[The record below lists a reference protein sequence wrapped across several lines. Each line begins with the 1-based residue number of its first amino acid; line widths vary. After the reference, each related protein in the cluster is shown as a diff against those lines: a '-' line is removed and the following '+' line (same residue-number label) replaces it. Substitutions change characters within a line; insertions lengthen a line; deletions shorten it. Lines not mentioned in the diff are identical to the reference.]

1 MRNGGILM
9 NTTEEYE
16 FDYEEYTRLNAPDT
30 SQIRSGPEEI
40 KRRREAFQ
48 ARLINHNNM
57 EIKRAREMR
66 YVFIS
71 YCHENKTDVDR
82 IYNALTSNGVTVWVD
97 WNNISP
103 GIPWK
108 NAIQQAINHGV
119 YFIACFSKEYNSRE
133 KTYMNEELS
142 IAVERLKQK
151 PYDKIWFIPLKL
163 NECHIPEINIGDG
176 ETLQSLQDI
185 NLYEDW
191 QTGIKKIL
199 NLIPLKSSESY
210 NSIIR
215 EENESEDYVLFRA
228 LNGHYYFI
236 PFQEVRWNAEEI
248 SLRLSPNSKEQT
260 AFLCSMRKGRH
271 HVLAFAHL
279 DDAMWVKP
287 REVTQVSCEGKTTW
301 EVVLNEDTMG
311 KTYKYKTEK
320 SYLDNISLDQ
330 IAMLRARRLLLNER
344 VDAISS
350 TSVQRS
356 VFNKMLLETQI
367 RGELSSQYGNRL
379 QALTSPIPDIYKL
392 YKTRPETF
400 IYFARLISILHLKLS
415 TTVEDIIQLDLK
427 LIEPTA
433 LQVRFKGRRA
443 WVFVDDDP
451 AIIEFEGICPLP
463 D

>member
-1 MRNGGILM
+1 M
-9 NTTEEYE
+9 NTTKKSE
-16 FDYEEYTRLNAPDT
+16 FDYEEYTRENAPDP
-30 SQIRSGPEEI
+30 SEIRRGPDVH
-40 KRRREAFQ
+40 KRRREAFK

-66 YVFIS
+66 HVFIS
-71 YCHENKTDVDR
+71 YCHENKGTVHEMCEILSLHDV
-82 IYNALTSNGVTVWVD
+82 VVWVD
-97 WNNISP
+97 WDNLVP

-108 NAIQQAINHGV
+108 QAIQQAIYEGDF
-119 YFIACFSKEYNSRE
+119 FIACFSKESNTHDKS
-133 KTYMNEELS
+133 YMSQELS
-142 IAVERLKQK
+142 IAIEHLQQK
-151 PYDKIWFIPLKL
+151 PDDKIWFIPVKL
-163 NECHIPEINIGDG
+163 NKCEIPNIDIGKG
-176 ETLQSLQDI
+176 STLQDLHYI
-185 NLYEDW
+185 NLYENW
-191 QTGIKKIL
+191 ETGIQQIL
-199 NLIPLKSSESY
+199 NTLKARSSEVY
-210 NSIIR
+210 DDQII
-215 EENESEDYVLFRA
+215 EENDCVLFRSV
-228 LNGHYYFI
+228 NGQNYFI
-236 PFQEVRWNAEEI
+236 PYQDLRWDSKEVT
-248 SLRLSPNSKEQT
+248 LTLSPNTDEQT

-271 HVLAFAHL
+271 DILAFAHL

-287 REVTQVSCEGKTTW
+287 REITQVSCEGKTTW

-330 IAMLRARRLLLNER
+330 IAMLRARRLLLNEK

-350 TSVQRS
+350 TSVQGS

-379 QALTSPIPDIYKL
+379 QVLTSPIPEIYKL

-400 IYFARLISILHLKLS
+400 IKFARLISILHLKLS
-415 TTVEDIIQLDLK
+415 NTVEDVIQLDLK
-427 LIEPTA
+427 LIERTA

>member
-1 MRNGGILM
+1 M

-66 YVFIS
+66 HVFIS
-71 YCHENKTDVDR
+71 YCHKNKTDVDR

-133 KTYMNEELS
+133 QTYMNEELS
-142 IAVERLKQK
+142 IAIDMLKQK
-151 PYDKIWFIPLKL
+151 PYDKIWFIP
-163 NECHIPEINIGDG
+163 
-176 ETLQSLQDI
+176 
-185 NLYEDW
+185 YEDW
-191 QTGIKKIL
+191 QTGIRKIL
-199 NLIPLKSSESY
+199 NLIPQKSSESY

-215 EENESEDYVLFRA
+215 EENECEDYVLFRA
-228 LNGHYYFI
+228 LNGHHYFI
-236 PFQEVRWNAEEI
+236 SFQEVRWNSEEI
-248 SLRLSPNSKEQT
+248 SLILSPNTKEQT

-271 HVLAFAHL
+271 DILAFAHL

-287 REVTQVSCEGKTTW
+287 REITQVSCEGKTTW
-301 EVVLNEDTMG
+301 EVVLNEDTTG
-311 KTYKYKTEK
+311 RTFKNKTEK
-320 SYLDNISLDQ
+320 SYLENISLDQ
-330 IAMLRARRLLLNER
+330 IAMTRAKRLLLDEKLETIT
-344 VDAISS
+344 DKLKYKSAFS
-350 TSVQRS
+350 
-356 VFNKMLLETQI
+356 KMLLETQI

-379 QALTSPIPDIYKL
+379 QALTSPIPEIYRL

-400 IYFARLISILHLKLS
+400 INFVRLISILHLKLS
-415 TTVEDIIQLDLK
+415 NTVEDVIQLDLK
-427 LIEPTA
+427 LIKPTA
-433 LQVRFKGRRA
+433 LQVKFKGRRSG
-443 WVFVDDDP
+443 VFVDDDP
-451 AIIEFEGICPLP
+451 AIIEFKGICPLP

>member
-1 MRNGGILM
+1 M

-66 YVFIS
+66 HVFIS
-71 YCHENKTDVDR
+71 YCYENKGTVNDLCEVLSLHD
-82 IYNALTSNGVTVWVD
+82 LVVWVD
-97 WNNISP
+97 WENLVP

-108 NAIQQAINHGV
+108 QVINTG
-119 YFIACFSKEYNSRE
+119 YFFIACFSKEYNSRE

-142 IAVERLKQK
+142 IAIDMLKQK

-191 QTGIKKIL
+191 QTGIRKIL
-199 NLIPLKSSESY
+199 NLIPQKSSESY

-215 EENESEDYVLFRA
+215 EENECEDYVLFRA
-228 LNGHYYFI
+228 LNGHHYFI
-236 PFQEVRWNAEEI
+236 PFQEVRWNSEEI
-248 SLRLSPNSKEQT
+248 SLILSPNTKEQT
-260 AFLCSMRKGRH
+260 AFLCSMRKGRQDI
-271 HVLAFAHL
+271 LAFAHL

-287 REVTQVSCEGKTTW
+287 REITQVSCEGKTTW

-311 KTYKYKTEK
+311 KTYKYNTEK

-330 IAMLRARRLLLNER
+330 IAMLRARRLLLNEKF
-344 VDAISS
+344 DAISS
-350 TSVQRS
+350 TSTQRS
-356 VFNKMLLETQI
+356 VFDKMLLETQI

-379 QALTSPIPDIYKL
+379 QVLTSPIPEIYKL

-400 IYFARLISILHLKLS
+400 IKFARLISILHLKLS
-415 TTVEDIIQLDLK
+415 TTVEDVIQLDLK